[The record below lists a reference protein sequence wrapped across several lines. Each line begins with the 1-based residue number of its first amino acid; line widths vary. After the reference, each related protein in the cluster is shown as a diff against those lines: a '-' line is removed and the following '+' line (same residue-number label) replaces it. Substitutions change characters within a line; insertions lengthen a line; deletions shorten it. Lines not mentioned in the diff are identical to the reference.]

1 MAAPESGASHEHGNG
16 ALLRDLAHE
25 LRDALSPVTS
35 SLDVLRLQRF
45 APEAGRRTADE
56 VERALQRAL
65 ATIDAFIF
73 AEECERGSPALEVR
87 RCNLRDL
94 LESARAALPERVA
107 VRCAFMRGGAEAA
120 VSADVQRSIEVL
132 TALLQHAAA
141 ASAPGSLLQVRQAGE
156 PAPQIRIRLRMHPGS
171 SAGENWFAGFRV
183 GSAARMALRTA
194 RQLLAAQGGGLRVE
208 IAGPGECEL
217 VASFAAAAAQ
227 DLGAAAPAAAAA
239 TAASPA
245 RVGGSAAGACGMRII
260 IVDDS
265 AEVRNAYREPL
276 VTLGYTVTEAVDAEQ
291 ALRTMDGDPPDVA
304 LIDIHLPRMN
314 GYRLA
319 ELLKAR
325 VGDSMRLIMLSGMTL
340 DATTR
345 RLSREAGFDDCL
357 DKMAGPMALHLLL
370 QGAAAR

>member
-1 MAAPESGASHEHGNG
+1 MAPPESGASHEPLNR

-25 LRDALSPVTS
+25 LRDALSPVTA
-35 SLDVLRLQRF
+35 SLDALRLQKF

-65 ATIDAFIF
+65 ATVDAFIF
-73 AEECERGSPALEVR
+73 AEECERGSPVLEVR
-87 RCNLRDL
+87 RCNLRDI
-94 LESARAALPERVA
+94 LEFARAGLPERVA
-107 VRCAFMRGGAEAA
+107 ARCAFLRGGHDAA
-120 VSADVQRSIEVL
+120 VSADVQRSIEVA

-141 ASAPGSLLQVRQAGE
+141 ASAQGSLLEVRELGE

-171 SAGENWFAGFRV
+171 SAGENWFAGFRAS
-183 GSAARMALRTA
+183 SAARMALRTA
-194 RQLLAAQGGGLRVE
+194 RQLLAAQGGGLCVDS
-208 IAGPGECEL
+208 AGPGECEL

-227 DLGAAAPAAAAA
+227 DGDAAAPA
-239 TAASPA
+239 TAPPVSPA
-245 RVGGSAAGACGMRII
+245 HTHAAGACGMRII

-265 AEVRNAYREPL
+265 AEVRKAYREPL

-291 ALRTMDGDPPDVA
+291 ALRTLDGDPPNVA

-319 ELLKAR
+319 EALKAR
-325 VGDSMRLIMLSGMTL
+325 VGGSMRLIMLSGMTL

-370 QGAAAR
+370 QGAATR